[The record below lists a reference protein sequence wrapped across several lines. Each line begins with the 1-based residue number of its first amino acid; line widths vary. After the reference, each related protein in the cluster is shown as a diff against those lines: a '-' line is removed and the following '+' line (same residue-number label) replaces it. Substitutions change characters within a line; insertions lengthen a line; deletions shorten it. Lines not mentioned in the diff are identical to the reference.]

1 MQVVVENTGSL
12 ERKIRV
18 DLPEERVLG
27 QIKERLHSLMR
38 TTRVS
43 GFRPGKVPMKIIE
56 SRYGG
61 RVRREIVSEMIRTS
75 LYEALQQENLKP
87 ANTPRIDQIE
97 DKEGNDLSYTAS
109 FEVYPE
115 INLTPM
121 DALEIEKPTT
131 DISQRDVDKM
141 VEGLRRRHAGFNSV
155 ARVAAIGDVLN
166 INFEGKIDGRVFD
179 GGNAEQYE
187 LELGSGALIEGFEQ
201 GLTGKSANQDVRLKL
216 KLPENYYDQDLKGK
230 EAEFDIHINEVKE
243 VVLPEL
249 NDELFQ
255 KYGVKQG
262 GVDAFRAEIRDNMD
276 RQAGMVI
283 RGKLKDAVLEALL
296 NANKI
301 ELPQSLIHKA
311 EDRLR
316 QQMKQNLSPNDTTSS
331 GPDTA
336 ADKRFVA
343 QASRQVALQLIL
355 SAVIS
360 KNELKTDPAKV
371 RAIIE
376 QVAAGYESPDTVI
389 NWYYSNQQKLAEV
402 EALALEDE
410 VVDWVAKRA
419 NITDRAYTFDELMN
433 NGQTIP
439 PGVPLKT

>member
-410 VVDWVAKRA
+410 VVDWVAKQA

-439 PGVPLKT
+439 PGVPLNT

>member
-131 DISQRDVDKM
+131 DISQQDVDKM
-141 VEGLRRRHAGFNSV
+141 VEVLKRRHAGFNSV
-155 ARVAAIGDVLN
+155 ARAAAIGDVLN

-410 VVDWVAKRA
+410 VVDWVAKQA

-439 PGVPLKT
+439 PGVPLNT